1 MMIVCACSH
10 LIKLDWQ
17 CIRYKADYITI
28 LYDSL
33 SLCVLGQG
41 VRGREVCS
49 PAHEDDR
56 DEDDTDTKDQYWS
69 ALIQRGINSKYLFTL
84 RT

>member
-1 MMIVCACSH
+1 MIVCACSH

-33 SLCVLGQG
+33 SVYWDRARTGGGFG
-41 VRGREVCS
+41 VQ
-49 PAHEDDR
+49 HTKMIR
-56 DEDDTDTKDQYWS
+56 DQDETDSTEQFLS
-69 ALIQRGINSKYLFTL
+69 ALIQKERNSKYSITL

>member
-1 MMIVCACSH
+1 MIVCACSH

-33 SLCVLGQG
+33 SVYWDRARADGRFG
-41 VRGREVCS
+41 VQ
-49 PAHEDDR
+49 H
-56 DEDDTDTKDQYWS
+56 TKMIEMRMTHTRKIR
-69 ALIQRGINSKYLFTL
+69 ACL
-84 RT
+84 R